1 MFLLADVW
9 IKKEQFVIL
18 SQFSI
23 QQVVPGQ
30 ILGSD
35 NRTFLN
41 PNEYCIQWGDTISRH
56 LSLVNLH
63 FKLDFRLIVKDFDNN
78 ELDVI
83 TGELA
88 RHSSTIPSKM
98 YRDFLKSALTTKIY
112 LSATLKRMT
121 YIPPNK
127 MKTVVAPM
135 IQIMRLSCIIYG
147 MNIIDKK
154 VYTLQKLCTFNYPST
169 LREVKSGGMTA
180 MINGFGLIESMIKN
194 IEAMIIEFSI
204 TPSNA
209 MSNIK
214 NGRKKS
220 TTAKTIDIDEYIST
234 VIPCPGSGNEDK
246 QEEDEQEDE
255 EQ

>member
-1 MFLLADVW
+1 MSTVYNGKLQSAFLVR
-9 IKKEQFVIL
+9 
-18 SQFSI
+18 SMYNN
-23 QQVVPGQ
+23 
-30 ILGSD
+30 GSHLC
-35 NRTFLN
+35 R
-41 PNEYCIQWGDTISRH
+41 GDTISRH

-88 RHSSTIPSKM
+88 RHSLTIPSKM
-98 YRDFLKSALTTKIY
+98 YRDFLKSALTTKIH

-147 MNIIDKK
+147 LNIIDKK

-180 MINGFGLIESMIKN
+180 MINGFGLIEVSEPVEI
-194 IEAMIIEFSI
+194 
-204 TPSNA
+204 
-209 MSNIK
+209 
-214 NGRKKS
+214 
-220 TTAKTIDIDEYIST
+220 
-234 VIPCPGSGNEDK
+234 
-246 QEEDEQEDE
+246 
-255 EQ
+255 